1 MGSGSKKS
9 KVTAQAFLP
18 RSAAAQGVEQLQS
31 KKPAN
36 AKL

>member
-18 RSAAAQGVEQLQS
+18 GSAALEFSRGFMVFE
-31 KKPAN
+31 N
-36 AKL
+36 